1 MAENQ
6 DQGKGI
12 RISLFI
18 DTALLLAIIFQAGV
32 GWSKITSLADE
43 VASMRQQLTAERAVQ
58 PSVNERLARIEESL
72 KYVRQDVAYLRD
84 EVNDKD
90 AKRR

>member
-6 DQGKGI
+6 DQGNGI

-32 GWSKITSLADE
+32 GWSKITALADE
-43 VASMRQQLTAERAVQ
+43 VMSMRQQMATERAIQ

>member
-1 MAENQ
+1 MT
-6 DQGKGI
+6 DQQNKGI

-43 VASMRQQLTAERAVQ
+43 VASMRQQLAAERAVQ

-84 EVNDKD
+84 EVNDK
-90 AKRR
+90 AKERRK

>member
-1 MAENQ
+1 MT
-6 DQGKGI
+6 DTPTKGI
-12 RISLFI
+12 KISLFI

-43 VASMRQQLTAERAVQ
+43 VASMRQQLTAERSVQ

-84 EVNDKD
+84 EVNDSDKG
-90 AKRR
+90 RRK

>member
-1 MAENQ
+1 MT
-6 DQGKGI
+6 DQQNKGI

-84 EVNDKD
+84 EVNDK
-90 AKRR
+90 AKERRK

>member
-1 MAENQ
+1 MT
-6 DQGKGI
+6 DQQNKGI

-43 VASMRQQLTAERAVQ
+43 VASMRQQLATERAIQ

-84 EVNDKD
+84 EVNDK
-90 AKRR
+90 AKERRK

>member
-1 MAENQ
+1 MT
-6 DQGKGI
+6 DQQNKGI

-43 VASMRQQLTAERAVQ
+43 VASMRQQMATERAIQ

-84 EVNDKD
+84 EVNDK
-90 AKRR
+90 AKERRK

>member
-1 MAENQ
+1 MT
-6 DQGKGI
+6 DQQNKGI

-43 VASMRQQLTAERAVQ
+43 VASMRQQMETERAIQ

-84 EVNDKD
+84 EVNDK
-90 AKRR
+90 AKERRK

>member
-1 MAENQ
+1 MI
-6 DQGKGI
+6 DQQSKGV

-18 DTALLLAIIFQAGV
+18 DTALLLTIIFQAGV
-32 GWSKITSLADE
+32 GWSKITALADE
-43 VASMRQQLTAERAVQ
+43 VMSMRQQMATERAIQ
-58 PSVNERLARIEESL
+58 PSVSERLARIEESL

>member
-1 MAENQ
+1 MT
-6 DQGKGI
+6 DQQNKGI

>member
-1 MAENQ
+1 MT
-6 DQGKGI
+6 DQQNKGI

-43 VASMRQQLTAERAVQ
+43 VASMRQQMATERAIQ

-84 EVNDKD
+84 EVNYKD

>member
-32 GWSKITSLADE
+32 GWSKITALADE
-43 VASMRQQLTAERAVQ
+43 VMSMRQQMATERAIQ
-58 PSVNERLARIEESL
+58 PSVNERLARIEEAL
-72 KYVRQDVAYLRD
+72 KDVRQDVAYLRD

>member
-1 MAENQ
+1 MT
-6 DQGKGI
+6 DQQSKDI

-43 VASMRQQLTAERAVQ
+43 MASMRQQLATERAIQ